1 MVLLWRLLL
10 QMLGGRIL
18 RLLMQS
24 VGRLGEVRGWLR
36 MVGAMRRVRLL
47 LLRRE
52 VLLLLMAKR
61 WRLIHETVLGRQRR
75 LMQVRV

>member
-36 MVGAMRRVRLL
+36 MVGAMRQVRLL